1 MYQNGWGVEQDYK
14 IAEEYF
20 HKAINRGETT
30 GYSAL
35 AVMKEKH
42 LPNPDYKE
50 ILNLFLKDA
59 PNGHPNAIMGIQR
72 LYAEH
77 PKETNLIQE
86 DVLFWKYVQKY
97 QMVAHLGFPKII
109 LENRSKYHD
118 GLTENKILEIREK
131 AEALAKSFSH
141 L

>member
-77 PKETNLIQE
+77 PKETKKMSCFGSMSRNTKWLPIL
-86 DVLFWKYVQKY
+86 VSQK
-97 QMVAHLGFPKII
+97 
-109 LENRSKYHD
+109 
-118 GLTENKILEIREK
+118 
-131 AEALAKSFSH
+131 
-141 L
+141 